1 MYENCN
7 QIRAKIRALLASGVK
22 VSHFQNWLNVNSNSY
37 RNFMSYKS
45 VWQGSNNSTFE
56 AA

>member
-22 VSHFQNWLNVNSNSY
+22 VSHFQNWINVNSNSY